1 MRFLKERLNFPNIVI
16 SFQTRE
22 FFIVFFLFTNERRLQ
37 SMLHYSFQAGF
48 LCNQTLPA
56 DRNSSHLSTLLLVI
70 SGKTVLSITATLRN
84 ALIVVAFR
92 KEPSLNP
99 PLKLFLRCLPFSD
112 LYLGLIVQS
121 PGAVFLLAAFYHRW
135 YFCRITELL

>member
-70 SGKTVLSITATLRN
+70 SGKTVLSITATLGN

-99 PLKLFLRCLPFSD
+99 PLKLFHLHFERNQRRQTS
-112 LYLGLIVQS
+112 
-121 PGAVFLLAAFYHRW
+121 
-135 YFCRITELL
+135 